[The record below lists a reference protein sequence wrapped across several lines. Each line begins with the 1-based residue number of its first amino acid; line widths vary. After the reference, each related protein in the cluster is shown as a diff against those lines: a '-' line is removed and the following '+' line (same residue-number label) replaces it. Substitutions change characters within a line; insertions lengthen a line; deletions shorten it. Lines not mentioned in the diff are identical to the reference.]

1 MAIYLSNY
9 CSSYYA
15 LCITGNIHVNL
26 WITINLHLPYYFQH
40 SLRPQKHTHSFILLG
55 L

>member
-26 WITINLHLPYYFQH
+26 WITINLHLTMHQITWQ
-40 SLRPQKHTHSFILLG
+40 SG
-55 L
+55 